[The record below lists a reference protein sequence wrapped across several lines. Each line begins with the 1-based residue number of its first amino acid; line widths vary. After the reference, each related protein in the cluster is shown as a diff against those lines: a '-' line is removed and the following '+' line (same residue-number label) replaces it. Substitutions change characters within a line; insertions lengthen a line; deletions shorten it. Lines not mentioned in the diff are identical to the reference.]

1 MPQYLAHAGAR
12 DSALGA
18 LSREP
23 EPSPGPLPVHLLG
36 PLARSF
42 SQDHYV
48 ADTGDVVFY
57 QKDPNFW

>member
-1 MPQYLAHAGAR
+1 VPR
-12 DSALGA
+12 
-18 LSREP
+18 REP

-48 ADTGDVVFY
+48 PDSGDVVYY
-57 QKDPNFW
+57 QKDPNFWCARPCFLR

>member
-1 MPQYLAHAGAR
+1 MARLTSCGAR
-12 DSALGA
+12 R
-18 LSREP
+18 REP

-48 ADTGDVVFY
+48 PDSGDVVYY
-57 QKDPNFW
+57 QKDPKFW